1 MSGTHSGA
9 RAQTIRIYLR
19 HHNDPEGK
27 FTPRELTC
35 QDYTDGKGVEQKGC
49 GGTVWRYLT
58 YPNQKAMR
66 FDGPPIVVEGTEVN
80 IGDGGI
86 VASVQTSNVHYSTCT
101 AKRKPEAAAPGFD
114 RLTAA
119 EGR

>member
-1 MSGTHSGA
+1 MPGPHNAS

-35 QDYTDGKGVEQKGC
+35 QDYKDGKGVEHKGC

-66 FDGPPIVVEGTEVN
+66 FDGQPIVVDGSEVN
-80 IGDGGI
+80 MGDGSI
-86 VASVQTSNVHYSTCT
+86 VASVRTENVHYATCT
-101 AKRKPEAAAPGFD
+101 ARREQPALSDFRSQASGGV
-114 RLTAA
+114 R
-119 EGR
+119 